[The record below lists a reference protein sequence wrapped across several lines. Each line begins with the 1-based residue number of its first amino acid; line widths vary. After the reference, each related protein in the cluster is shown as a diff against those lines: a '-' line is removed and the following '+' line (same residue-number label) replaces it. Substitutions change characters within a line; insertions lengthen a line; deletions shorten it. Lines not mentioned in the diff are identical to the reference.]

1 MKSKLILFNEYGS
14 YCWNNI
20 VYSHQGLIQS
30 EAIRGFNPCS
40 RAVLTSVVNRV
51 TMSSA
56 MYLLGAKHIHSPA
69 LLKIGRRAYP
79 YPLYLPMARAVRH
92 LRRWFRKPDWVT
104 FWFGSCIVFTVLFAK
119 VERIPYSK
127 RFHFVISERIERKIG
142 EFQWNRLKKKH
153 ERKILPLT
161 DPKTI
166 RVLAISRE
174 IIQALHNGLRLE
186 RECSVNGYAP
196 KSAIM
201 SKDIRQGNL
210 IASKYLGANGE
221 SKGNSSFEGEKVC
234 LKVAQ
239 RSEKQAPKLIWKP
252 ATKHLDGMDWEV
264 VVVDHFIHNA
274 VYIAG
279 GKILFYM
286 PWWSSGRM
294 SDAQIATT
302 IGHEVGHAVSRHYAE
317 HWIKV
322 FWAICLLSILSNF
335 FPINLGHGKIFHL
348 VQLWRSRR
356 MEKEA
361 DYIGLMLMASA
372 GYDPREA
379 PKSYED
385 NFSKDSIFSTH
396 PCGST
401 RAKLLNRTEVMEEA
415 LAIYRE
421 VRAGC
426 GVRSFI

>member
-1 MKSKLILFNEYGS
+1 MPLTIIMGFCFIKSKLILFNEYGS
-14 YCWNNI
+14 FRRNNI

-30 EAIRGFNPCS
+30 EAIRGFNPRS

-69 LLKIGRRAYP
+69 LLKIGRRVYP
-79 YPLYLPMARAVRH
+79 YPLYLPMAKAV
-92 LRRWFRKPDWVT
+92 
-104 FWFGSCIVFTVLFAK
+104 
-119 VERIPYSK
+119 
-127 RFHFVISERIERKIG
+127 
-142 EFQWNRLKKKH
+142 
-153 ERKILPLT
+153 
-161 DPKTI
+161 
-166 RVLAISRE
+166 ISRE
-174 IIQALHNGLRLE
+174 IIQALHSGLRLE

-196 KSAIM
+196 KSAKM
-201 SKDIRQGNL
+201 SKDICRGNS

-221 SKGNSSFEGEKVC
+221 SKGKSRFEGEKVC

-252 ATKHLDGMDWEV
+252 ATKHLDGMDW
-264 VVVDHFIHNA
+264 H
-274 VYIAG
+274 
-279 GKILFYM
+279 
-286 PWWSSGRM
+286 M

-302 IGHEVGHAVSRHYAE
+302 IGHEVGHAVSWHYAE
-317 HWIKV
+317 HWIKL

-335 FPINLGHGKIFHL
+335 FPINHGHGKNFHL

-356 MEKEA
+356 TEKEA

-396 PCGST
+396 PCGRT

-415 LAIYRE
+415 LAIYTVAKPR
-421 VRAGC
+421 
-426 GVRSFI
+426 I